1 MICDFTFFIL
11 FDECCTKARG
21 IHHERGDH
29 NDSSNVDD
37 DGGGVIDSW
46 RRPWILY
53 IYIYIASYNNS
64 DIHIL
69 KKIKN
74 KNTYKNLTNE
84 KPSKRE
90 TIKIKKT

>member
-1 MICDFTFFIL
+1 VVVLLIL
-11 FDECCTKARG
+11 EDD
-21 IHHERGDH
+21 HEFY
-29 NDSSNVDD
+29 
-37 DGGGVIDSW
+37 I
-46 RRPWILY
+46 Y